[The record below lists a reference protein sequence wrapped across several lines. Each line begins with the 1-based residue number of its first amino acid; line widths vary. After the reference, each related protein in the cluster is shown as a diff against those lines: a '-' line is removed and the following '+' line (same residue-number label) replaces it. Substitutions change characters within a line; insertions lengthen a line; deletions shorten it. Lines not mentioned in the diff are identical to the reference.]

1 MIRSSRLLV
10 SLALLSVV
18 APAAFAQQP
27 VPQPAQQGT
36 PQPPVSDSLLVETD
50 SAAARR
56 NWLGSLLR
64 RVTLRGDAT
73 ADSLAAVDS
82 MEAAVRP
89 RAPRR
94 VFNSRRDRLEYESA
108 RAVALRASGYR
119 IVVDISDHRLY
130 VIDDNDTLMTAPVA
144 TAKNTTLTFNGRS
157 WRFETPR
164 GVRTVLAK
172 DKDPVWTPPDWH
184 YAEVAT
190 ENGLKMRHLSRGQT
204 IRLRDGTRLMTKG
217 DEVGVILPE
226 ESEFVP
232 LVLDA
237 HIVFDNTIFVPPA
250 GTKHRTIQGELGHFR
265 LKLGD
270 GYQLHGTPY
279 AQSIGAAVTH
289 GCVRLG
295 DEDIEWLF
303 ANVPV
308 GTKVYL
314 Y

>member
-1 MIRSSRLLV
+1 MTRSNRLLV
-10 SLALLSVV
+10 SLAFLSAA
-18 APAAFAQQP
+18 APAALAQA
-27 VPQPAQQGT
+27 PA
-36 PQPPVSDSLLVETD
+36 PVSDTLVVETD
-50 SAAARR
+50 SAIANR

-64 RVTLRGDAT
+64 RVTLRGDGA
-73 ADSLAAVDS
+73 ADSLPVPDS
-82 MEAAVRP
+82 LTEAVRP
-89 RAPRR
+89 RATRR
-94 VFNSRRDRLEYESA
+94 VFNSKRDRIEYESA

-119 IVVDISDHRLY
+119 VVVDIGDRQLY

-144 TAKNTTLTFNGRS
+144 TAKNTTLTFGRRS
-157 WRFETPR
+157 WRFQTPR
-164 GVRTVLAK
+164 GVRTVLSK

-190 ENGLKMRHLSRGQT
+190 ENGLKMRQLSRGQV
-204 IRLRDGTRLMTKG
+204 IWLRDGTRLTTKG

-226 ESEFVP
+226 ETEFVP

-237 HIVFDNTIFVPPA
+237 HVVFDNTIFVPPL

-270 GYQLHGTPY
+270 GYMLHGTPY

-289 GCVRLG
+289 GCVRLR

>member
-1 MIRSSRLLV
+1 MIRSNRLLV
-10 SLALLSVV
+10 SLAFLSVV
-18 APAAFAQQP
+18 APVALAQEP
-27 VPQPAQQGT
+27 VPPPA
-36 PQPPVSDSLLVETD
+36 PVSDTLVVETD
-50 SAAARR
+50 SAIANR

-64 RVTLRGDAT
+64 RVTLRGDA
-73 ADSLAAVDS
+73 ASDSLPEPDS
-82 MEAAVRP
+82 LSEAVRP
-89 RAPRR
+89 RATRR
-94 VFNSRRDRLEYESA
+94 VFNSRRDRLAYESA

-119 IVVDISDHRLY
+119 VVVDIGDRQLY

-144 TAKNTTLTFNGRS
+144 TAKNTTLTFGRRS
-157 WRFETPR
+157 WRFQTPR
-164 GVRTVLAK
+164 GVRTVLSK

-190 ENGLKMRHLSRGQT
+190 ENGLKMRHLSRGQV
-204 IRLRDGTRLMTKG
+204 IRLRDGTRLTTKG
-217 DEVGVILPE
+217 DEVGVILPDE
-226 ESEFVP
+226 TEFVP

-237 HIVFDNTIFVPPA
+237 HIVFDNTIFVPPLN
-250 GTKHRTIQGELGHFR
+250 TKHRTIQGELGHYR

-270 GYQLHGTPY
+270 GYMLHGTPY
-279 AQSIGAAVTH
+279 TQSIGAAVTH

>member
-1 MIRSSRLLV
+1 MTHSNRLLV
-10 SLALLSVV
+10 SLAFLSAV

-27 VPQPAQQGT
+27 VPQPA
-36 PQPPVSDSLLVETD
+36 PVSDSLRVETD
-50 SAAARR
+50 SAEARR

-108 RAVALRASGYR
+108 RAVARRASGYR
-119 IVVDISDHRLY
+119 IVVDIGDRRLY

-144 TAKNTTLTFNGRS
+144 TAKNTTLSFGGRS

-190 ENGLKMRHLSRGQT
+190 ENGLKMRHLSRGQV
-204 IRLRDGTRLMTKG
+204 IWLKDGTRLTTKG

-226 ESEFVP
+226 ETEFVP

-237 HIVFDNTIFVPPA
+237 HVVFDNTIFVPPM

-289 GCVRLG
+289 GCVRLR